1 MNLTTLIPNFP
12 PLISSLQTLQQ
23 NHKNMQ
29 FETAKQLLLKAI
41 SSVNGAVEKK
51 NTIPVLQN
59 IKIEVQNDKVVL
71 LATDMDILVTS
82 TFESDMKKSGSTT
95 VPAQM
100 FFDIVRKI
108 PDGSNIMISQ
118 ENPSILQIKSG
129 KSKYSLPCI
138 DASEFPNL
146 SEGELGEEIEIDAE
160 KLTKM
165 IDKTRFAISNDET
178 RYYLN
183 GLFLQA
189 LKKDSG
195 FELRTVATDGHR
207 LGLSF
212 LVTENLKTPF
222 GVILPKKSVAEIR
235 RIIDGSKSIK
245 ISVSRVKI
253 KIIAGNTTIV
263 SKLIDGEFPD
273 YDKVLPKNNTQIAVI
288 NRRNFFDCV
297 DRVSTVATD
306 KHRSIKVVVENGK
319 MNLQVNTNDGSFAYE
334 ELDVN
339 YSGERIET
347 GFNSRYLLDII
358 GQIDKEELLMRF
370 KDGGSPALIEAK
382 DMNSVF
388 VIMPVRV

>member
-1 MNLTTLIPNFP
+1 
-12 PLISSLQTLQQ
+12 
-23 NHKNMQ
+23 MQ
-29 FETAKQLLLKAI
+29 FEVSKQVLLKAI
-41 SSVNGAVEKK
+41 ASVNGAVEKK

-59 IKIEVQNDKVVL
+59 IKIEAKDDKVVL

-82 TFESDMKKSGSTT
+82 TFESDMKKGGATT
-95 VPAQM
+95 VPSQM

-108 PDGSNIMISQ
+108 PDGSSIMISQ
-118 ENPSILQIKSG
+118 ESETILQIKSG

-138 DASEFPNL
+138 EASEFPNL
-146 SEGELGEEIEIDAE
+146 SEGELSEEIEIDAE
-160 KLTKM
+160 KLAKM

-183 GLFLQA
+183 GLYLQA
-189 LKKDSG
+189 MEKESG

-207 LGLSF
+207 LALSF
-212 LVTENLKTPF
+212 LVTDLKTSF

-235 RIIDGSKSIK
+235 RIIDGSKKIK
-245 ISVSRVKI
+245 LAVSRVKI
-253 KIIAGNTTIV
+253 KITADQATIV

-273 YDKVLPKNNTQIAVI
+273 YDKVLPKHNTQIAVI
-288 NRRNFFDCV
+288 NRKNFFDCV

-306 KHRSIKVVVENGK
+306 KHRSVKLVVENGK

-339 YSGERIET
+339 YSGDRIET

-358 GQIDKEELLMRF
+358 GQIDKDELMMRF
-370 KDGGSPALIEAK
+370 KDSASPALIEAK
-382 DMNSVF
+382 DMTSVF
-388 VIMPVRV
+388 VIMPVRI

>member
-1 MNLTTLIPNFP
+1 
-12 PLISSLQTLQQ
+12 
-23 NHKNMQ
+23 MQ
-29 FETAKQLLLKAI
+29 FEVAKQVLLKAI
-41 SSVNGAVEKK
+41 ANVNGAVEKK

-59 IKIEVQNDKVVL
+59 IKIEAKDDKVVL

-82 TFESDMKKSGSTT
+82 SFESDMKTSGSTT

-108 PDGSNIMISQ
+108 PDGSSVMISQ
-118 ENPSILQIKSG
+118 DSPTIMQIKSG

-146 SEGELGEEIEIDAE
+146 SEGELSAEIEVEAE
-160 KLTKM
+160 KFAKM

-189 LKKDSG
+189 LQKDSG
-195 FELRTVATDGHR
+195 FELRTIATDGHR
-207 LGLSF
+207 LALSF
-212 LVTENLKTPF
+212 LVSDLEAPF

-235 RIIDGSKSIK
+235 RIIDGSKKVK
-245 ISVSRVKI
+245 IAVSRVKI
-253 KIIAGNTTIV
+253 KITTDQATIV

-273 YDKVLPKNNTQIAVI
+273 YDKVLPKNNIQIALI

-306 KHRSIKVVVENGK
+306 KHRSVKLIIENGK
-319 MNLQVNTNDGSFAYE
+319 MSLQVNTNDGSFAYE

-370 KDGGSPALIEAK
+370 KDGASPALIEAK
-382 DMNSVF
+382 DMPSVF
-388 VIMPVRV
+388 VIMPVRI

>member
-1 MNLTTLIPNFP
+1 
-12 PLISSLQTLQQ
+12 
-23 NHKNMQ
+23 MQ
-29 FETAKQLLLKAI
+29 FEITKQTLLKAI
-41 SSVNGAVEKK
+41 ASVNGAVEKK

-59 IKIEVQNDKVVL
+59 IKIEAKADKVVL

-82 TFESDMKKSGSTT
+82 AFEADMKKGGTTT

-108 PDGSNIMISQ
+108 PDNSQIMISQ
-118 ENPSILQIKSG
+118 ESPTILQIKSG

-138 DASEFPNL
+138 DAAEFPNL
-146 SEGELGEEIEIDAE
+146 SEGELGEEVEIEADKFA
-160 KLTKM
+160 KM

-183 GLFLQA
+183 GLYLQA
-189 LKKDSG
+189 MATQGNG

-207 LGLSF
+207 LALSLLSSDNF
-212 LVTENLKTPF
+212 KTAF
-222 GVILPKKSVAEIR
+222 GVIIPKKSVAEIR
-235 RIIDGSKSIK
+235 RIIDGVKTLK
-245 ISVSRVKI
+245 LSVSRVKI
-253 KIIAGNTTIV
+253 KITTDQTMIV

-288 NRRNFFDCV
+288 NKKIFFDSV

-306 KHRSIKVVVENGK
+306 KHRSIKLTVENGK
-319 MNLQVNTNDGSFAYE
+319 MNLQVSTSDGSFAYE

-347 GFNSRYLLDII
+347 GFNSRYLMDII
-358 GQIDKEELLMRF
+358 GQIDKDELLMRF
-370 KDGGSPALIEAK
+370 KDSVSPAIIEAK
-382 DMNSVF
+382 EMNSVF
-388 VIMPVRV
+388 VIMPVRI

>member
-1 MNLTTLIPNFP
+1 
-12 PLISSLQTLQQ
+12 
-23 NHKNMQ
+23 MQ
-29 FETAKQLLLKAI
+29 FEVAKHVLLKAI
-41 SSVNGAVEKK
+41 ANVNGAVEKK

-59 IKIEVQNDKVVL
+59 IKIEAKDDKVVL

-82 TFESDMKKSGSTT
+82 SFESDMKNRGSTT

-108 PDGSNIMISQ
+108 PDGSSVMISQ
-118 ENPSILQIKSG
+118 DSPTIMQIKSG

-146 SEGELGEEIEIDAE
+146 SEGELSEEIEVEAE
-160 KLTKM
+160 KFAKM

-189 LKKDSG
+189 LQKDSG
-195 FELRTVATDGHR
+195 FELRTIATDGHR
-207 LGLSF
+207 LALSF
-212 LVTENLKTPF
+212 LISDLKAPF

-235 RIIDGSKSIK
+235 RIIDGSKKVK
-245 ISVSRVKI
+245 IAVSRVKI
-253 KIIAGNTTIV
+253 KITTDQTTIV

-273 YDKVLPKNNTQIAVI
+273 YDKVLPKNNIKIALI

-306 KHRSIKVVVENGK
+306 KHRSVKLIIENGK
-319 MNLQVNTNDGSFAYE
+319 MSLQVNTNDGSFAYE

-370 KDGGSPALIEAK
+370 KDGASPALIEAK
-382 DMNSVF
+382 DMSSVF
-388 VIMPVRV
+388 VIMPVRI

>member
-1 MNLTTLIPNFP
+1 
-12 PLISSLQTLQQ
+12 
-23 NHKNMQ
+23 MQ
-29 FETAKQLLLKAI
+29 FQVTKQILLKAI

-59 IKIEVQNDKVVL
+59 IKIEAKNDKVVL

-82 TFESDMKKSGSTT
+82 TFESDMKSAGSTT

-100 FFDIVRKI
+100 FFDIVRKS
-108 PDGSNIMISQ
+108 PEGAQIMINQ
-118 ENPSILQIKSG
+118 ESSTILQIKSG
-129 KSKYSLPCI
+129 KSKYNLPCI
-138 DASEFPNL
+138 DSSEFPNL
-146 SEGELGEEIEIDAE
+146 SEGELGEEIEIDASN
-160 KLTKM
+160 LAKM

-183 GLFLQA
+183 GLYLQA
-189 LKKDSG
+189 IKTDSA
-195 FELRTVATDGHR
+195 FELRSVATDGHR
-207 LGLSF
+207 LALSS
-212 LVTENLKTPF
+212 LVSNLKTPF

-235 RIIDGSKSIK
+235 RIIDGSNQIK
-245 ISVSRVKI
+245 LSVSRVKI
-253 KIIAGNTTIV
+253 KITTEQTTII

-288 NRRNFFDCV
+288 NKKIFFDCV

-306 KHRSIKVVVENGK
+306 KHRSIKLIVENGK
-319 MNLQVNTNDGSFAYE
+319 MSLQVNTNDGSFAYE

-339 YSGERIET
+339 YSGDRIET

-358 GQIDKEELLMRF
+358 GQIDKEELMMRF
-370 KDGGSPALIEAK
+370 KDSNSPALIDAK
-382 DMNSVF
+382 DISSVF

>member
-1 MNLTTLIPNFP
+1 
-12 PLISSLQTLQQ
+12 
-23 NHKNMQ
+23 MQ
-29 FETAKQLLLKAI
+29 FEVSKQPLLKAI
-41 SSVNGAVEKK
+41 ASVNGAVEKK

-59 IKIEVQNDKVVL
+59 IKIEAKNDKVVL
-71 LATDMDILVTS
+71 LATDMDILVS
-82 TFESDMKKSGSTT
+82 SSFDSDMKNAGTTT

-108 PDGSNIMISQ
+108 PDGAQIMISQ
-118 ENPSILQIKSG
+118 ETPTILQIKSG
-129 KSKYSLPCI
+129 KSKYNLPCI

-146 SEGELGEEIEIDAE
+146 SEGELSEEVEIDAE
-160 KLTKM
+160 KLARM

-183 GLFLQA
+183 GLYLQA
-189 LKKDSG
+189 MKTGAD

-207 LGLSF
+207 LALSF
-212 LVTENLKTPF
+212 LVADLKTSF

-235 RIIDGSKSIK
+235 RIIDGNKKIK
-245 ISVSRVKI
+245 LAVSRVKI
-253 KIIAGNTTIV
+253 KITTENSVII

-273 YDKVLPKNNTQIAVI
+273 YDKVLPKLNTQIAVI
-288 NRRNFFDCV
+288 NKRNFFDCV

-306 KHRSIKVVVENGK
+306 KHRSIKVIVENGK
-319 MNLQVNTNDGSFAYE
+319 MTLQVSTNDGSFAYE

-339 YSGERIET
+339 YVGERIET

-358 GQIDKEELLMRF
+358 GQIDKEELMMRF
-370 KDGGSPALIEAK
+370 KDSNSPALIDAK
-382 DMNSVF
+382 DMSSVF

>member
-1 MNLTTLIPNFP
+1 MNLNTV
-12 PLISSLQTLQQ
+12 SSNYTNSSYLTA
-23 NHKNMQ
+23 MQ
-29 FETAKQLLLKAI
+29 FEVSKPVLLKAI
-41 SSVNGAVEKK
+41 SNVNGAVEKK

-59 IKIEVQNDKVVL
+59 IRIEVKNDKVTL
-71 LATDMDILVTS
+71 AATDMDILVTVAFDADIK
-82 TFESDMKKSGSTT
+82 TSGTTT

-108 PDGSNIMISQ
+108 PDLANILIAQ
-118 ENPSILQIKSG
+118 ESPSILQIKSG
-129 KSKYSLPCI
+129 KSKYNLPCI
-138 DASEFPNL
+138 DAGEFPNL
-146 SEGELGEEIEIDAE
+146 SEGELGQEIEVEAE
-160 KLTKM
+160 GLAKM

-183 GLFLQA
+183 GLFLQS

-207 LGLSF
+207 MALSY
-212 LVTENLKTPF
+212 LPCDNLNSEF

-235 RIIDGSKSIK
+235 RIIDGSKKIK

-253 KIIAGNTTIV
+253 KIIADNTIII

-273 YDKVLPKNNTQIAVI
+273 YEKVLPKSNNQISVI
-288 NRRNFFDCV
+288 NKKSFFDCV

-306 KHRSIKVVVENGK
+306 KHRSLKLTIENGK
-319 MNLQVNTNDGSFAYE
+319 MNLQVNTTDGSFAYE

-339 YSGERIET
+339 YTSEKIET
-347 GFNSRYLLDII
+347 GFNSRYLLDVIS
-358 GQIDKEELLMRF
+358 QIDKEDLMMRF
-370 KDGGSPALIEAK
+370 KDGASPAILEAK

-388 VIMPVRV
+388 VIMPVRI

>member
-1 MNLTTLIPNFP
+1 
-12 PLISSLQTLQQ
+12 
-23 NHKNMQ
+23 MQ
-29 FETAKQLLLKAI
+29 FEVAKQSLLKAI
-41 SSVNGAVEKK
+41 SNVNGAVEKK

-59 IKIEVQNDKVVL
+59 IKIEVNDDKVVL

-82 TFESDMKKSGSTT
+82 SFEVDMKTSGTT
-95 VPAQM
+95 TIPAQM

-108 PDGSNIMISQ
+108 PDGSKIMISQ
-118 ENPSILQIKSG
+118 ESDTIMQIKSG
-129 KSKYSLPCI
+129 KSKYNLPCI
-138 DASEFPNL
+138 DAAEFPNL
-146 SEGELGEEIEIDAE
+146 SEGELGAEIEIDAE
-160 KLTKM
+160 KFSKM

-183 GLFLQA
+183 GLYLQA
-189 LKKDSG
+189 MEQESG
-195 FELRTVATDGHR
+195 FELRTIATDGHR
-207 LGLSF
+207 LALSF
-212 LVTENLKTPF
+212 LPTELKVPF

-235 RIIDGSKSIK
+235 RIIDGSKIVK
-245 ISVSRVKI
+245 IAVSRVKI
-253 KIIAGNTTIV
+253 KLVTEQATIV

-288 NRRNFFDCV
+288 NRKSFFDCV

-306 KHRSIKVVVENGK
+306 KHRSVKLVVENGK
-319 MNLQVNTNDGSFAYE
+319 LSMQVNTNDGSFAYE

-339 YSGERIET
+339 YSGDRIET

-370 KDGGSPALIEAK
+370 KDSNSPALIEAK
-382 DMNSVF
+382 DMSSVF

>member
-1 MNLTTLIPNFP
+1 
-12 PLISSLQTLQQ
+12 
-23 NHKNMQ
+23 MQ
-29 FETAKQLLLKAI
+29 FEVSKQVLLKAI
-41 SSVNGAVEKK
+41 ASVNGAVEKK

-59 IKIEVQNDKVVL
+59 IKIEAKDDKVVL

-82 TFESDMKKSGSTT
+82 TFESDMKKGGSTT

-108 PDGSNIMISQ
+108 PDGSSIMISQ
-118 ENPSILQIKSG
+118 ESETILQIKSG
-129 KSKYSLPCI
+129 KSKYNLPCI
-138 DASEFPNL
+138 EASEFPNL
-146 SEGELGEEIEIDAE
+146 SEGELGAEIEVDAE
-160 KLTKM
+160 KLAKM

-183 GLFLQA
+183 GLYLQA
-189 LKKDSG
+189 MERESG

-207 LGLSF
+207 LALSF
-212 LVTENLKTPF
+212 LVTDLKTSF

-235 RIIDGSKSIK
+235 RIIDGSKKIK
-245 ISVSRVKI
+245 LAVSRVKI
-253 KIIAGNTTIV
+253 KIIADQTTIV

-273 YDKVLPKNNTQIAVI
+273 YDKVLPKHNTQIAVI
-288 NRRNFFDCV
+288 NRKNFFDCV

-306 KHRSIKVVVENGK
+306 KHRSVKLVVENGK

-358 GQIDKEELLMRF
+358 GQIDKDELMMRF
-370 KDGGSPALIEAK
+370 KDSASPALIEAK
-382 DMNSVF
+382 DMTSVF
-388 VIMPVRV
+388 VIMPVRI

>member
-1 MNLTTLIPNFP
+1 
-12 PLISSLQTLQQ
+12 
-23 NHKNMQ
+23 MQ
-29 FETAKQLLLKAI
+29 FEVAKQLLLKAI

-59 IKIEVQNDKVVL
+59 IKIEVRDDKVVL

-82 TFESDMKKSGSTT
+82 TFESDMKKSGTTT

-108 PDGSNIMISQ
+108 PDGANIMISQ
-118 ENPSILQIKSG
+118 ESPSILQIKSG

-146 SEGELGEEIEIDAE
+146 SEGELGEEMEIDAE
-160 KLTKM
+160 KLAKM

-183 GLFLQA
+183 GLFLQG
-189 LKKDSG
+189 LQKDSG

-212 LVTENLKTPF
+212 LVAENLKNPF

-235 RIIDGSKSIK
+235 RIIDGSKMVK
-245 ISVSRVKI
+245 LSVSRVKI
-253 KIIAGNTTIV
+253 KITTENTTIV

-388 VIMPVRV
+388 VIMPVRI

>member
-1 MNLTTLIPNFP
+1 
-12 PLISSLQTLQQ
+12 
-23 NHKNMQ
+23 MQ
-29 FETAKQLLLKAI
+29 FEVAKQVLLKAI
-41 SSVNGAVEKK
+41 ANVNGAVEKK

-59 IKIEVQNDKVVL
+59 IKIEAKDDKVVL

-82 TFESDMKKSGSTT
+82 SFESDMKTSGSTT

-108 PDGSNIMISQ
+108 PDGSSVMISQ
-118 ENPSILQIKSG
+118 DSPTIMQIKSG

-146 SEGELGEEIEIDAE
+146 SEGELSAEIEVEAE
-160 KLTKM
+160 KFAKM

-189 LKKDSG
+189 LQKDSG
-195 FELRTVATDGHR
+195 FELRTIATDGHR
-207 LGLSF
+207 LALSF
-212 LVTENLKTPF
+212 LVSDLKAPF

-235 RIIDGSKSIK
+235 RIIDGSKKVK
-245 ISVSRVKI
+245 IAVSRVKI
-253 KIIAGNTTIV
+253 KITTDQTTIV

-306 KHRSIKVVVENGK
+306 KHRSIKLVIENGK
-319 MNLQVNTNDGSFAYE
+319 MSLQVNTNDGSFAYE

-370 KDGGSPALIEAK
+370 KDGASPALIEAK
-382 DMNSVF
+382 DMSSVF
-388 VIMPVRV
+388 VIMPVRI